1 MEPYETYK
9 SLVGPVERARVVR
22 ELNVWVNSEV
32 IRRITAISSE
42 DGESIK
48 DIVTLALLEF
58 LERYEEDMY
67 RPLYPKLARLLK
79 K

>member
-1 MEPYETYK
+1 M
-9 SLVGPVERARVVR
+9 VGPAERTRIVR
-22 ELNVWVNSEV
+22 ELKVWVNSEV
-32 IRRITAISSE
+32 VRRITTISDE

-58 LERYEEDMY
+58 LEKYEDGMY
-67 RPLYPKLARLLK
+67 KPFYPKLARLLK